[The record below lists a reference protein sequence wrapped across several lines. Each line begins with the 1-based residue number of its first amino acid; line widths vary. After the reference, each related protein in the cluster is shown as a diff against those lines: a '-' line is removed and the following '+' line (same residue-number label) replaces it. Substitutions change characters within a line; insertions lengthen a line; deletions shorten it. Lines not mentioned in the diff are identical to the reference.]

1 MEFDKS
7 IGTGYWNIEDATY
20 LDDVA
25 FSLFCDDVKR
35 RNGDNRNQGFFR
47 HYKDGFPYNKY
58 YKKAEILIRQEKI
71 KNVSNRI
78 QTEGN

>member
-7 IGTGYWNIEDATY
+7 IGPGYWNVEDATY

-35 RNGDNRNQGFFR
+35 RNGDYRNQGFFR
-47 HYKDGFPYNKY
+47 HWKDGFPYNKY
-58 YKKAEILIRQEKI
+58 YREAKIIIRNEKLNKIENGI
-71 KNVSNRI
+71 KS
-78 QTEGN
+78 